1 MQPEINRVNYSDKV
15 KSTIYEGII
24 LAVMKRFLSILILL
38 TMLGAGCYRDTGQIA
53 ELQERQTALEEKMNS
68 LVESLESDQLML
80 SRDVERIENNQLLLA
95 DEIETIQKK
104 NITLR
109 RKIDKVA
116 EDTDGKNPD
125 TRAPNPPKDD
135 YILATESYSKGNYED
150 AILEYQK
157 FIDTSPKDSRLP
169 GAYLGQGLSL
179 MNLGRKEEAKY
190 FFNTLIDKYPNSRAA
205 KTAREKLKTIQ

>member
-1 MQPEINRVNYSDKV
+1 
-15 KSTIYEGII
+15 
-24 LAVMKRFLSILILL
+24 MKKLLSILILL
-38 TMLGAGCYRDTGQIA
+38 TLFVAGCYTNTDQIA
-53 ELQERQTALEEKMNS
+53 ELQERQSALEQKMDS
-68 LVESLESDQLML
+68 LIESLESDQSTL

-95 DEIETIQKK
+95 EEIETIQKK
-104 NITLR
+104 NITLK

-116 EDTDGKNPD
+116 EDTDPANGKNPD
-125 TRAPNPPKDD
+125 SKAPNPPKDD

-169 GAYLGQGLSL
+169 NAYLGQGLSL

-190 FFNTLIDKYPNSRAA
+190 FFNTLIDKYPNSKAA
-205 KTAREKLKTIQ
+205 KTAREKLKAIQ

>member
-1 MQPEINRVNYSDKV
+1 MNI
-15 KSTIYEGII
+15 
-24 LAVMKRFLSILILL
+24 KRFLPILIMFTL
-38 TMLGAGCYRDTGQIA
+38 LGAGCYRDTGQIV
-53 ELQERQTALEEKMNS
+53 ELQERQTALEEKMDS
-68 LVESLESDQLML
+68 LVESLESDQTML
-80 SRDVERIENNQLLLA
+80 SRDIERIENNQLLLA

-116 EDTDGKNPD
+116 EDTDPANGKNPD
-125 TRAPNPPKDD
+125 TQAPNPPKDD

>member
-1 MQPEINRVNYSDKV
+1 
-15 KSTIYEGII
+15 
-24 LAVMKRFLSILILL
+24 MKRSLLLLLIL
-38 TMLGAGCYRDTGQIA
+38 TPFGAGCLPTVDQIA
-53 ELQERQTALEEKMNS
+53 ELQERQTALENKMDN
-68 LVESLESDQLML
+68 LIEHLESNQAML
-80 SRDVERIENNQLLLA
+80 IRDVERIENNQLLLA
-95 DEIETIQKK
+95 EEIQNMQKK

-116 EDTDGKNPD
+116 EDTDTANGKNPD
-125 TRAPNPPKDD
+125 TQAPNPPKDD
-135 YILATESYSKGNYED
+135 YIVATESYSKGKYED

-179 MNLGRKEEAKY
+179 MNLGRKEEAKF
-190 FFNTLIDKYPNSRAA
+190 FFNTLIDKYPNSKAA